1 MNRRDGEGKFSY
13 IKRLTK
19 MKRET
24 KALTYTEWANRC
36 FGYAYSKDVSRR
48 MFYGVEK
55 LIDVLEKDGVDDIP
69 EEILEGC
76 NKEMSINS
84 DGTQTSNKLIL
95 MTEENCKD
103 VNFMLSAHGFDSKS
117 WELVN
122 ARNNIWNVYSK
133 KDGVGTLYSSKITVK
148 PLSGIS
154 LEEINEHFE
163 LMSKTYK
170 TPKRKKREV
179 CNSGLMLEVPIM
191 DLHLG
196 KMAHDREV
204 GDTYNIEKARGI
216 FNEIIDGVI
225 EDVGNKKFEKVIFPI
240 GNDFFNFN
248 NVDGT
253 TTHGTKQDNDV
264 KWKQLFKIGVEML
277 VDGITK
283 LSDELKAP
291 VEVFY
296 VQGNHDT
303 QISYYATFAISS
315 WFRNDENVSVEVTMS
330 PRKYVE
336 YGNTLIG
343 FSHGDKEKKRIDT
356 IMQVEARESWGR
368 TKYHEWHLAHF
379 HSEQTRE
386 TGGVI
391 VRHISSPTGSDT
403 WHCESGYVGAIRKC
417 QCFIW
422 DKEYGLKTIFNIVI

>member
-1 MNRRDGEGKFSY
+1 MNRKDGESKFCY

-19 MKRET
+19 LKREDS
-24 KALTYTEWANRC
+24 KAISYTEWAKQC
-36 FGYAYSKDVSRR
+36 FDYPYAKDVARR
-48 MFYGVEK
+48 MHSGCEK
-55 LIDVLEKDGVDDIP
+55 LIDVLEKDGMEDIP
-69 EEILEGC
+69 TDILEGC
-76 NKEMSINS
+76 NKEISINN
-84 DGTQTSNKLIL
+84 DGSQTSSKVIL

-103 VNFMLSAHGFDSKS
+103 VNFMLTAHGFDIKS

-133 KDGVGTLYSSKITVK
+133 KDGIGTLYSSKITVK
-148 PLSGIS
+148 PLVGIS
-154 LEEINEHFE
+154 LQEVEEHFE
-163 LMSKTYK
+163 EMSKKYK
-170 TPKRKKREV
+170 TPKVAKRNVVE
-179 CNSGLMLEVPIM
+179 SGLMLEVPIM

-196 KMAHDREV
+196 KMAYDKEV
-204 GDTYNIEKARGI
+204 GSGYNVDLARSV

-225 EDVGNKKFEKVIFPI
+225 EEVGNKKFEKIIFPI

-248 NVDGT
+248 NVDGST
-253 TTHGTKQDNDV
+253 TGGTRQDNDM
-264 KWKQLFKIGVEML
+264 KWKQLFL
-277 VDGITK
+277 VGIELLIDGIAK
-283 LSDELKAP
+283 LSKLAP

-303 QISYYATFAISS
+303 QISFYATSNIKS
-315 WFRNDENVSVEVTMS
+315 WFRNDDNVTVEVTMS
-330 PRKYVE
+330 PRKYIE
-336 YGNTLIG
+336 FGNVLIG
-343 FSHGDKEKKRIDT
+343 FAHGDKEKKRIDS

-386 TGGVI
+386 NGGVI
-391 VRHISSPTGSDT
+391 VRHLSSPTGSDT

-422 DKEYGLKTIFNIVI
+422 SKDYGLKSIFNIVVE